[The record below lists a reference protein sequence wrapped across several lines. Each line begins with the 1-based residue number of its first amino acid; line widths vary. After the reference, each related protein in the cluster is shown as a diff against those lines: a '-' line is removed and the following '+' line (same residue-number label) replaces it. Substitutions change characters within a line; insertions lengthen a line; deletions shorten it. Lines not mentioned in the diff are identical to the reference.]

1 MTLRRITETMPKLH
15 LAGPVVDGVQACTE
29 CGTILVD
36 TTDLGRITGQRAFH
50 EGELVARNGRVAA
63 VVSVGESAAYEPC
76 RKVQ

>member
-29 CGTILVD
+29 CGTILADV
-36 TTDLGRITGQRAFH
+36 TGQRAFH

-63 VVSVGESAAYEPC
+63 VVSVAESAAYEPC